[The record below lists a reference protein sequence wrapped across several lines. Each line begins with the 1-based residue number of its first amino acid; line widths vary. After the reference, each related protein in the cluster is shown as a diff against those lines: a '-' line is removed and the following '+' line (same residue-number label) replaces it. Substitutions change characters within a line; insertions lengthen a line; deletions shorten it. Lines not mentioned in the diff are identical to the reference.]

1 MQQGYESR
9 HVAGAL
15 WMHGIMAILGSEKDP
30 EKAALDASLAFSLN
44 PLPISEV
51 RRPLR
56 PPRALCLH

>member
-1 MQQGYESR
+1 
-9 HVAGAL
+9 
-15 WMHGIMAILGSEKDP
+15 MHGIMAILGSEKDP